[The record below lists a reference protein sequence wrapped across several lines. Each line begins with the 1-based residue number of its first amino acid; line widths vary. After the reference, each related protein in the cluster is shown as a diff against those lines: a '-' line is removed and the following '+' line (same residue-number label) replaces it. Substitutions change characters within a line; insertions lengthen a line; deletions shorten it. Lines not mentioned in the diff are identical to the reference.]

1 MKIYRDTKIAY
12 LIKQNKD
19 SIEAIAGVAKPFE
32 KLRNPILRKML
43 AGRTSLEDAA
53 RMGGCDIEVL
63 GAALKPLGFE
73 LVNERQKQ
81 QKGKGALTASQDFQ
95 DHLDSLP
102 ETALDVRSDLAKGED
117 PLKKIMAAVT
127 ALPTGHV
134 LRLINT
140 FEPTPLLALLANKG
154 FESIVQR
161 KGPDEVHT
169 FFRQRPGA
177 KQDNVSAADDEP
189 VLTEAPEFEERVAS
203 FGDNVRNVDVRGM
216 EMPQPMITILEAL
229 SDMDEK
235 TALLVTH
242 QRIPVFLFS
251 ELRER
256 NFAYLLN
263 KRGETDVRLLI
274 FHGQQ

>member
-1 MKIYRDTKIAY
+1 MTIYRDTKIAY

-19 SIEAIAGVAKPFE
+19 SIEAIAQVAKPFE

-43 AGRTSLEDAA
+43 AGRTSLADAA

-73 LVNERQKQ
+73 FVNESQRQ
-81 QKGKGALTASQDFQ
+81 QKGKGALTASAEFR
-95 DHLDSLP
+95 DHVDTLP
-102 ETALDVRSDLAKGED
+102 QTVLDVRADLAAGED

-127 ALPTGHV
+127 ALPRGHV

-154 FESIVQR
+154 FESFVEQ
-161 KGPDEVHT
+161 KGPDEVHA
-169 FFRQRPGA
+169 FFRQPPGG
-177 KQDNVSAADDEP
+177 KQPDQPMGEDVP
-189 VLTEAPEFEERVAS
+189 VLTETPAFEDKLES
-203 FGDNVRNVDVRGM
+203 FGEAVRGVDVRGM

-229 SDMDEK
+229 EQMDDK

-274 FHGQQ
+274 FSNTD

>member
-1 MKIYRDTKIAY
+1 
-12 LIKQNKD
+12 
-19 SIEAIAGVAKPFE
+19 
-32 KLRNPILRKML
+32 
-43 AGRTSLEDAA
+43 
-53 RMGGCDIEVL
+53 
-63 GAALKPLGFE
+63 
-73 LVNERQKQ
+73 
-81 QKGKGALTASQDFQ
+81 
-95 DHLDSLP
+95 
-102 ETALDVRSDLAKGED
+102 
-117 PLKKIMAAVT
+117 
-127 ALPTGHV
+127 V

-169 FFRQRPGA
+169 FFRQRPDA

-189 VLTEAPEFEERVAS
+189 VLTEAPAFEERVAS